1 MKYSIIKLT
10 HKLFPNASYNETSS
24 QLDALLTNAPKI
36 CRFVIK
42 SHYINNQ
49 LSYWQFECEVC
60 TDNTYNTFKKED
72 CIHDTLIAITNDVQ
86 DGKYI
91 ILFKQPSL
99 EMQIK
104 MYMPYIK
111 KLAQIQSQRW
121 KTLEYD
127 DLYSTC
133 TFVIIKL
140 YKRGYYLNKWLI
152 KKSFE
157 NEVLLQLRKF
167 KNVPEILSL
176 EQITF
181 TNDNNEPVKLE
192 DMIEDKQANINI
204 QDEEESQLIHAIFL
218 KVKEI
223 IVTDIGERQFD
234 QLLRDYGNKHTTN
247 WSRKQMQIIKQ
258 KFSKDNITKMTFIN
272 FMENKQ

>member
-1 MKYSIIKLT
+1 MKYYIVKLT
-10 HKLFPNASYNETSS
+10 HKLFPNVSYDEAYS
-24 QLDALLTNAPKI
+24 QLDALLANAPKI

-42 SHYINNQ
+42 SHYINNK
-49 LSYWQFECEVC
+49 LSYWQFECGVC

-72 CIHDTLIAITNDVQ
+72 CIRDTLTAIANDTQ

-91 ILFKQPSL
+91 ILFKQPPL

-104 MYMPYIK
+104 MYIPYIK

-121 KTLEYD
+121 KMLEYD
-127 DLYSTC
+127 DVYSTC
-133 TFVIIKL
+133 MLTCVKL

-157 NEVLLQLRKF
+157 NDILMLLRKRR
-167 KNVPEILSL
+167 NAPEVLSL
-176 EQITF
+176 EQIMY
-181 TNDNNEPVKLE
+181 NSDSDDDVKLE
-192 DMIEDKQANINI
+192 DMLEDKRIDAKI

-218 KVKEI
+218 KVKEL
-223 IVTDIGERQFD
+223 IVADIGERQFD
-234 QLLRDYGNKHTTN
+234 QLFRDYGNKHTTN
-247 WSRKQMQIIKQ
+247 SSRKQMQTIKQ
-258 KFSKDNITKMTFIN
+258 KFDKQGITKMTFIN

>member
-10 HKLFPNASYNETSS
+10 HKLFLNDTRDNLYR
-24 QLDALLTNAPKI
+24 QLNTLLTDIQKV
-36 CRFVIK
+36 CQFVIK
-42 SHYINNQ
+42 SHFNNNK
-49 LSYWQFECEVC
+49 LAYWQFECEIC
-60 TDNTYNTFKKED
+60 TDNNFNTFNKEY
-72 CIHDTLIAITNDVQ
+72 CIIETLDAISNNEINN
-86 DGKYI
+86 KYV
-91 ILFKQPSL
+91 ILFKQPPL
-99 EMQIK
+99 EMILK
-104 MYMPYIK
+104 MYTPYIK
-111 KLAQIQSQRW
+111 KLVQIQSQRW

-140 YKRGYYLNKWLI
+140 YKQKYYLNKWLI

-167 KNVPEILSL
+167 KNAPEILSL

-181 TNDNNEPVKLE
+181 TNDNNETVKLE
-192 DMIEDKQANINI
+192 DMIEDKQASINI

-234 QLLRDYGNKHTTN
+234 QLFRDYGNKHTTN

-258 KFSKDNITKMTFIN
+258 KFNKQDITKMTFIN

>member
-24 QLDALLTNAPKI
+24 QLDALLTNVPKI

-72 CIHDTLIAITNDVQ
+72 CIHDTLIAITNDIQ

-127 DLYSTC
+127 DIYSTC
-133 TFVIIKL
+133 MLTCVRL

-157 NEVLLQLRKF
+157 NDILMLLRKHR
-167 KNVPEILSL
+167 NAPEILSL
-176 EQITF
+176 EQIMHSSDSDE
-181 TNDNNEPVKLE
+181 NVKLE
-192 DMIEDKQANINI
+192 DMLEDKRINVKI
-204 QDEEESQLIHAIFL
+204 QDEEESQLIHMIFL

-223 IVTDIGERQFD
+223 IVTDIGERRFD
-234 QLLRDYGNKHTTN
+234 QLFRDYGNKHTTN
-247 WSRKQMQIIKQ
+247 WSRKQMQTIKQ
-258 KFSKDNITKMTFIN
+258 KFDKQGITKMTFIN